1 MGNVSKRKIN
11 SKIVKIK
18 APILLVQ
25 QGDGNKEPVWM
36 ERNFF
41 PNLLDLIKEYKN
53 VKLIFTGGSG
63 FLIQNES
70 QNENVSFKN
79 LIKNL
84 LEENER

>member
-25 QGDGNKEPVWM
+25 QGDGYHEPVWM

-41 PNLLDLIKEYKN
+41 PNLLDLIKEYKIN
-53 VKLIFTGGSG
+53 IKGFNFMNNHVKNIF
-63 FLIQNES
+63 
-70 QNENVSFKN
+70 
-79 LIKNL
+79 
-84 LEENER
+84 

>member
-41 PNLLDLIKEYKN
+41 PNLLDLIKEYKIEIKGIEFLN
-53 VKLIFTGGSG
+53 EHVKIF
-63 FLIQNES
+63 
-70 QNENVSFKN
+70 FKDKDHAMKFR
-79 LIKNL
+79 LVYEGKN
-84 LEENER
+84 